1 MRTAREAKTYYTLTE
16 AASAIGVS
24 YITLRNMIARREI
37 EVVYSGAKKQRARY
51 ITIEAINNLLKKLT
65 RNMAASSIILAPRPI
80 ILAPRRTNADKREA
94 LEKAWEN
101 RHAIWP
107 REDGADPS
115 AEILADAC
123 GVSRRTVVRFLIE
136 NRTQLSY
143 SVFGKDGK
151 TQTRHKKPKAEAA
164 SNEK

>member
-65 RNMAASSIILAPRPI
+65 RNMAAPSI

-94 LEKAWEN
+94 LKKAWEN

-115 AEILADAC
+115 AQILADFC
-123 GVSRRTVVRFLIE
+123 GVHLRTAKAFLKE
-136 NRTQLSY
+136 NRYQISY
-143 SVFGKDGK
+143 SVYGKDGK
-151 TQTRHKKPKAEAA
+151 TRSLHKKPKAEAA
-164 SNEK
+164 SNAK